1 MGCVAYKFLSVAWHF
16 LVKSSLLWCLEVE
29 ASLLLT
35 WCSEEWRM
43 QMVMSGL
50 FLYWYS
56 FAGFWRSKHAWTLSS
71 CSTER
76 RTKLFETDLKCT
88 EFLLNRCETE
98 APSLIFNV
106 CALVSLFGGIEE
118 RACLFVTD
126 LIRTLGMF
134 ETITS
139 WLTTL
144 VSA

>member
-1 MGCVAYKFLSVAWHF
+1 MLEPYPLVVLSDEQ
-16 LVKSSLLWCLEVE
+16 SSL
-29 ASLLLT
+29 
-35 WCSEEWRM
+35 
-43 QMVMSGL
+43 
-50 FLYWYS
+50 
-56 FAGFWRSKHAWTLSS
+56 K
-71 CSTER
+71 
-76 RTKLFETDLKCT
+76 TDLKCT

-98 APSLIFNV
+98 VPSLIFNV